1 MANPYEI
8 LGVAPADG
16 DEVIRRRYLE
26 LIRQY
31 PPEQH
36 PEQFKRVR
44 EAYEQVKDADSRLS
58 FLLFDPSQGESI
70 EELLEEERCRSTRN
84 LPRLEALLDLVND
97 RR

>member
-1 MANPYEI
+1 MANPYDI
-8 LGVAPADG
+8 LVVAPTDG

-26 LIRQY
+26 LIRRY

-70 EELLEEERCRSTRN
+70 EELLEEERCRSMRN
-84 LPRLEALLDLVND
+84 LPSLEALLDLVND